1 MSSPVVSGD
10 YLYICSRGF
19 LTCYNKK
26 TGQEAYKSRLPS
38 AKSIAASMW
47 ADDKHVFLLDE
58 SGKSFVI
65 KSGPEFKV
73 LRENDL
79 DDLFWSTPAVT
90 NGALLLRGANKLYS
104 IREKKTLKK

>member
-47 ADDKHVFLLDE
+47 ADEEKVFLMDE
-58 SGKSFVI
+58 SGKTFVI
-65 KSGPEFKV
+65 KSGPKFEI
-73 LRENDL
+73 LLENEL
-79 DDLFWSTPAVT
+79 DDLFWATPAIT
-90 NGALLLRGANKLYS
+90 DGALLLRGANKLYC
-104 IREKKTLKK
+104 IREKQPLKN